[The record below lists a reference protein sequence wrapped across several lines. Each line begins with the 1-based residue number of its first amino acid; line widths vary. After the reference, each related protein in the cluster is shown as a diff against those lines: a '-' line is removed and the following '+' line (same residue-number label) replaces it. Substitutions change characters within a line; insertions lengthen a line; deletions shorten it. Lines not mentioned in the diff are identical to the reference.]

1 LLILQVN
8 FSYHEAGEDKQAL
21 VKLVACERCAEKLY
35 YKKRKEGERSE
46 SKEKK
51 KQKRKRSKSHSEDDT
66 DEEEKRKEG
75 ERSESNE
82 KKKQKRNRYGERDSL
97 ILQLRVRVLFWITLS

>member
-1 LLILQVN
+1 VN

-51 KQKRKRSKSHSEDDT
+51 KQKRKR
-66 DEEEKRKEG
+66 
-75 ERSESNE
+75 
-82 KKKQKRNRYGERDSL
+82 YGERDRYL
-97 ILQLRVRVLFWITLS
+97 ITKGHSFVLDYIKLNTH